1 MTAPS
6 VRRTSCRALSCASR
20 RPCQASSATHGSPD
34 RVRRGD
40 RPERDAGVLEA
51 RGEELHVPH
60 APRALACAS
69 SFGTDICP
77 YMSVPP
83 EPPTTERR
91 APTKAELRRIKRL
104 VDKRR
109 KQGEDVL
116 TDDELERG
124 GLCIA
129 AVLEGAAPAAEASRG
144 AAAPPRQPMRKSGSS
159 KSLHTAHRNG
169 SSKDLARLP
178 VADRSQPV
186 PITKAQL
193 RKVKQDVAAR
203 RKRGEVVWTD
213 DEVERLGYCLDQFA
227 LSRPTEVHPV
237 DGMAVLVP
245 KVVQEATW
253 DCGLT
258 CVHMALRALGMGADD
273 CSLTY
278 LRTRLPCDSVWTI
291 DLAYLLA
298 EFGVSV
304 HAPSPGRTPRAASD
318 PVQLLASLRTHALTL
333 ALNIRMAVRPPSPR
347 LSSRAPTNEQAE
359 YLTSTDPSSPD
370 VNLKAFAKEEF
381 YAECLDQDGARVQHM
396 FRCADAEGIRVRK
409 ATLSLNEVC
418 NLLRDEE
425 HLIVALINSKGLYA
439 DMPWTEGSGFAG
451 HYVLLVGVEDDA
463 FLVKDPARK
472 EGCLL
477 LPCDDIDRARRALG
491 TDEDLLLVPLN
502 GPTPVIPV
510 PGMAPKVVRLAKSA
524 ASVEDS
530 TR

>member
-1 MTAPS
+1 
-6 VRRTSCRALSCASR
+6 
-20 RPCQASSATHGSPD
+20 
-34 RVRRGD
+34 
-40 RPERDAGVLEA
+40 
-51 RGEELHVPH
+51 
-60 APRALACAS
+60 
-69 SFGTDICP
+69 
-77 YMSVPP
+77 
-83 EPPTTERR
+83 
-91 APTKAELRRIKRL
+91 
-104 VDKRR
+104 
-109 KQGEDVL
+109 
-116 TDDELERG
+116 
-124 GLCIA
+124 
-129 AVLEGAAPAAEASRG
+129 
-144 AAAPPRQPMRKSGSS
+144 MRKSGSS

-178 VADRSQPV
+178 VADRPQPV

-298 EFGVSV
+298 EFGVS
-304 HAPSPGRTPRAASD
+304 
-318 PVQLLASLRTHALTL
+318 
-333 ALNIRMAVRPPSPR
+333 
-347 LSSRAPTNEQAE
+347 AE

-425 HLIVALINSKGLYA
+425 HLIVVLINSKGLYA

-477 LPCDDIDRARRALG
+477 LPCDEIDRARRALG